1 MFINLPPPAQR
12 FITANVV
19 VFKTMTQTG
28 ARTITLTAL
37 LCVGIALSA
46 CTALGTGNG
55 ALSPGG
61 APVTFAWTSTH
72 AGMSGT
78 MRATLANGETF
89 TGPFLEASREV
100 GNEDEDIFSESF
112 ERGWVEFGSDL
123 PHWDGWGAYPN
134 DLEAQYSGSVVV
146 NLQAADGQRMR
157 CRFQLDMPTE
167 GLTGGGHGTC
177 QLNNGR
183 SVNAVFPPPP

>member
-1 MFINLPPPAQR
+1 MFINLPPPADR

-28 ARTITLTAL
+28 ARIVTLTAL

-46 CTALGTGNG
+46 CTAMGTGNG
-55 ALSPGG
+55 SLSSSG
-61 APVTFAWTSTH
+61 APVTFAWKSTH

-78 MRATLANGETF
+78 MWATLPSGETF
-89 TGPFLEASREV
+89 TGSFLQASREV
-100 GNEDEDIFSESF
+100 GSQDEDIFSESF
-112 ERGWVEFGSDL
+112 DRGWVEFGTDL
-123 PHWDGWGAYPN
+123 PHWDGWGPYP
-134 DLEAQYSGSVVV
+134 DGFEAQYSGRVVV

-157 CRFQLDMPTE
+157 CRFQLNTPTE
-167 GLTGGGHGTC
+167 GLTGGGQGAC

-183 SVNAVFPPPP
+183 SVDAVFPPH